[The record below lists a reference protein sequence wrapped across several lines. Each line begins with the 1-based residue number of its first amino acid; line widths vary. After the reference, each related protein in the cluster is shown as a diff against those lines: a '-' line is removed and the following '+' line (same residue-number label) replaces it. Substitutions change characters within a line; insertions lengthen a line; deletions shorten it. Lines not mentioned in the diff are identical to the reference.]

1 MSATNYYFVIALM
14 SVHSLLLNC
23 FALRASKAWLL
34 TDLRVASCLHSAAV
48 APASVSASTTKFSFL
63 SGFLECLPSA
73 KRSENLPQSPRAGRD
88 PGAHL
93 GPASVES
100 WCLSRN
106 SPVTLPVTLPMTPPF
121 RSLPVTLLQCWH
133 SSLSL
138 TSLLVLHQPLRALT
152 THPAA
157 VWGRVGGSLG
167 PVNHAFVG
175 PTCRRGCQQSAS
187 REEKGRERCGP
198 SPSQHPQ
205 GFPSPSGWCL
215 THDVC
220 ETLPSLGATPLSKAA
235 GPVPADRWCGVLRS
249 NSLRLLSV
257 PLGAPS
263 DVSLEPV
270 PEAPLTRPHSR
281 SRSLSAEPRLGR
293 AVGLAAL
300 RSRAGQRQ
308 CLLRGGEVSL
318 LLSALTK

>member
-1 MSATNYYFVIALM
+1 MN
-14 SVHSLLLNC
+14 VHSLLLSC
-23 FALRASKAWLL
+23 SALRANKAWLL

-73 KRSENLPQSPRAGRD
+73 KHSENLPQSPRAGRD

-106 SPVTLPVTLPMTPPF
+106 SPMTLPLTPPFCSLPVTLP
-121 RSLPVTLLQCWH
+121 QCWH

-138 TSLLVLHQPLRALT
+138 TSFLVLHQPLRALT
-152 THPAA
+152 TCPTA
-157 VWGRVGGSLG
+157 VRGRVGGSLG

-175 PTCRRGCQQSAS
+175 PTCRRGCQQPAS
-187 REEKGRERCGP
+187 REEKGRERRGP

-205 GFPSPSGWCL
+205 GFPSPSAWCL

-220 ETLPSLGATPLSKAA
+220 ETLPSLGATSLPKAA
-235 GPVPADRWCGVLRS
+235 GA
-249 NSLRLLSV
+249 
-257 PLGAPS
+257 
-263 DVSLEPV
+263 
-270 PEAPLTRPHSR
+270 
-281 SRSLSAEPRLGR
+281 
-293 AVGLAAL
+293 GL
-300 RSRAGQRQ
+300 
-308 CLLRGGEVSL
+308 
-318 LLSALTK
+318 